1 MLGGAVRLFRLVL
14 RVNFRIEA
22 LGEPGCGSE
31 MIGRFEIAGTGV
43 RQTAQFGLGPALV
56 QRNTLTNLPLAGAQF
71 QQAQAGLRQP
81 TMLNMLARLIA
92 QILQARIAMIADRLR
107 LIAEREQFEAPP
119 LKRCFDLQIGA
130 RPIVGLALGLQVRAE
145 RHELCGHFPDGCQ
158 LVGTHQRRETA
169 PKRRVLDHE
178 RVDLIAQGREKSAC
192 GIVEAR
198 PETFGRTALP
208 IDVLGTGGD
217 DHFAERRD
225 LDSGAQSRLFVAL
238 PHGDRIIDL
247 NASLH
252 PGIRVEE
259 NLQFQQPELVR
270 DGEEALSIRGRC

>member
-1 MLGGAVRLFRLVL
+1 M
-14 RVNFRIEA
+14 
-22 LGEPGCGSE
+22 
-31 MIGRFEIAGTGV
+31 
-43 RQTAQFGLGPALV
+43 
-56 QRNTLTNLPLAGAQF
+56 
-71 QQAQAGLRQP
+71 
-81 TMLNMLARLIA
+81 
-92 QILQARIAMIADRLR
+92 
-107 LIAEREQFEAPP
+107 
-119 LKRCFDLQIGA
+119 
-130 RPIVGLALGLQVRAE
+130 
-145 RHELCGHFPDGCQ
+145 CGHFPDGCQ

-238 PHGDRIIDL
+238 PSAASVSIHTSRSRRKGDFSRVMFRASRVSSARRL
-247 NASLH
+247 NAFS
-252 PGIRVEE
+252 RA
-259 NLQFQQPELVR
+259 VR
-270 DGEEALSIRGRC
+270 TTRRK